1 MVPRRRRWSSRIHY
15 ETHPTRSGPTFHAV
29 KPPEPGP
36 GSSPSQHGTKHCS
49 RTGRWCEFLG
59 LGQGCRKNYTGRQI
73 KKKCTTFSQQTKPLL
88 STGVKCQDYNGSFFP
103 RGTRWQVWD
112 AAAPNTKV
120 LAVDCNISP
129 PFGGGIVLK
138 SFTAVLL
145 LFPRWDMC
153 VFEKGHLLSLWK
165 FAAKRSL
172 T

>member
-15 ETHPTRSGPTFHAV
+15 EPHPTRSEPTSFTRWNPRNLVLVPRRLNMAPNTAV
-29 KPPEPGP
+29 ERADGAN
-36 GSSPSQHGTKHCS
+36 
-49 RTGRWCEFLG
+49 FLAWAKVVVRIT
-59 LGQGCRKNYTGRQI
+59 LDDKF
-73 KKKCTTFSQQTKPLL
+73 KKCTEFSQQIKPLL